1 MDRERP
7 EPPVAVRAWI
17 ALSNGLLFVEL
28 RVAAALL
35 LGLALVILTNVVTR
49 YAGIPIYWI
58 DELAVFVMVWLAFI
72 GTSAMS
78 RLKLDFAVTFLA
90 DTAPKQFAPFIRSG
104 ATVMVILFGVG
115 LGIMC
120 WIWAD
125 PIGIAS
131 AGFDARAYAGV
142 SFNFLYTEY
151 TQTLQWPRWA
161 VMLVIPIF
169 SVCLVVHGLANLLEE
184 AGLVERSVA
193 SNFEQEAV

>member
-90 DTAPKQFAPFIRSG
+90 DTAPKPFAPFIRSG